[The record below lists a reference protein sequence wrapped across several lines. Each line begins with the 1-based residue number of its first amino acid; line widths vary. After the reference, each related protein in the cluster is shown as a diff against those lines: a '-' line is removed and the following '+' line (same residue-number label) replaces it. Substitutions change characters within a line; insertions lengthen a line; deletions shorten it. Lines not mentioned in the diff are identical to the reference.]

1 MRESSVND
9 QSNLR
14 IGTDEDNS
22 QIKLIPN
29 DNRTS
34 NFQGSDLNS
43 RDEHDNIEMENF
55 SEGTSLMRNQT
66 NISQTE
72 II

>member
-55 SEGTSLMRNQT
+55 
-66 NISQTE
+66 
-72 II
+72 